1 MDREYLATGFADVDR
16 TQNKEDY
23 FSCLALLD
31 SLPYYRGYKTRSY
44 DLLDL
49 GPGMAVLDAGC
60 GLGDDAVRMARRVSP
75 GGRVI
80 GLDASGAMI
89 EKAKA
94 NPLCGA
100 LPVEF
105 LKGDVKAL
113 PFADESFARCRIDRT
128 LQHLSNP
135 QKAIDELVRVL
146 KPCGR
151 LLAYDNDW
159 DSFSITPGDP
169 DVTATIIRLW
179 RGSFPNAAA
188 GRLLPEMFIAAG
200 LKDVKTYSGMSVVTD
215 FHKANQIYNLDE
227 TVDKAVAA
235 GLITPSRGR
244 AWLADLAAG
253 AAQGFLI
260 ASLTASTVIGE
271 KDKE

>member
-89 EKAKA
+89 EKARA

-105 LKGDVKAL
+105 LKGDIKAL

-135 QKAIDELVRVL
+135 QKAIDELVRVFKAL
-146 KPCGR
+146 RAPAGVRQRLGQLFHHAGRSGCYGNDHPAVARLFSECGR
-151 LLAYDNDW
+151 RT
-159 DSFSITPGDP
+159 SFTGN
-169 DVTATIIRLW
+169 VHRRRFKRCENLF
-179 RGSFPNAAA
+179 RNV
-188 GRLLPEMFIAAG
+188 GR
-200 LKDVKTYSGMSVVTD
+200 
-215 FHKANQIYNLDE
+215 H
-227 TVDKAVAA
+227 
-235 GLITPSRGR
+235 
-244 AWLADLAAG
+244 
-253 AAQGFLI
+253 
-260 ASLTASTVIGE
+260 
-271 KDKE
+271 